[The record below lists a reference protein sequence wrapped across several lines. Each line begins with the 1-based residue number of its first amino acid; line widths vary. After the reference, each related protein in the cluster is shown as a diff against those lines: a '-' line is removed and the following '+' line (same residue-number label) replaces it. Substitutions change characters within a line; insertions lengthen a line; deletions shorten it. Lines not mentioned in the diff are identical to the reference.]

1 MGEENGMG
9 TGDLGALQGA
19 LFAEIHRLA
28 GIDRGNPKAV
38 EREVEVAEAMRGLA
52 ETAISNANTVLRVVQ
67 VGQQLKGAGRS
78 MPRMLGGGG
87 Q

>member
-1 MGEENGMG
+1 MGEGKGTG

-28 GIDRGNPKAV
+28 CADREKPEAI
-38 EREVEVAEAMRGLA
+38 EREVAVAEAMRGLA
-52 ETAISNANTVLRVVQ
+52 ETAIENANTVLRVVQ

>member
-1 MGEENGMG
+1 MGEENA
-9 TGDLGALQGA
+9 TRSGDLGALQGA

-28 GIDRGNPKAV
+28 GADRDKPEAI
-38 EREVEVAEAMRGLA
+38 EREVAVAEAMRGLA

>member
-1 MGEENGMG
+1 
-9 TGDLGALQGA
+9 
-19 LFAEIHRLA
+19 
-28 GIDRGNPKAV
+28 
-38 EREVEVAEAMRGLA
+38 MRGLA